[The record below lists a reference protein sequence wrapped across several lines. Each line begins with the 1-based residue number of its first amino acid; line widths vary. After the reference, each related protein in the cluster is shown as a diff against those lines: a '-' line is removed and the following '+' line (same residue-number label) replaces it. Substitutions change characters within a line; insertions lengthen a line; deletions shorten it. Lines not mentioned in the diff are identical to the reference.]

1 MKVHPYVYVGLN
13 NQTQATFK
21 KSKHNNIN
29 PDTVLKI
36 VSKKTGVSVNEILS
50 RSRIREVSDAR
61 QMFCYIMRE
70 KYGMRYAKIG
80 RIIGR
85 DHATAIHSCKS
96 HKDKCDVEREY
107 RELTKITCELV
118 RESEF

>member
-1 MKVHPYVYVGLN
+1 
-13 NQTQATFK
+13 
-21 KSKHNNIN
+21 
-29 PDTVLKI
+29 
-36 VSKKTGVSVNEILS
+36 
-50 RSRIREVSDAR
+50 
-61 QMFCYIMRE
+61 MRE

-96 HKDKCDVEREY
+96 HKDKCDVERQY